1 MSGSRRKA
9 LGVALIVAIV
19 SSACDPTFAVTL
31 DNRSS
36 ERLVVARQIARGDEP
51 ERLDVVVVPSS
62 TRVTMGAFGVA
73 SLEQLRRIV
82 VMTEACEVLADE
94 LLGEAFIEGGEI
106 IVSDRLV
113 VSFAPGGNPSRGE
126 QAIPASECSSQVV
139 LELE

>member
-1 MSGSRRKA
+1 MSGSWVKR

-19 SSACDPTFAVTL
+19 GGACDPTFAVIL

-36 ERLVVARQIARGDEP
+36 DRLVVARQIARGDEP
-51 ERLDVVVVPSS
+51 QRLDVVVVPPS

-94 LLGEAFIEGGEI
+94 LLSEAFVEGGEI

-113 VSFAPGGNPSRGE
+113 VSFDPGGNPSRGE
-126 QAIPASECSSQVV
+126 QAIPTSECSSQVV
-139 LELE
+139 LEPE